1 MAHDIAALDAEL
13 NTMIMTGKAMEAFEK
28 FYAEDCV
35 MQENL
40 DPPRTGKAACRDY
53 EIGFF
58 SSIQEF
64 KKGELHAAAVT
75 GDRSYSEW
83 TFACTFK
90 DGSAIDNTQVAART
104 WKDGKV
110 VHERFYYKPNFTPA

>member
-1 MAHDIAALDAEL
+1 MPHDIAALDAEL
-13 NTMIMTGKAMEAFEK
+13 NQMIATGKALEAFEK

-40 DPPRTGKAACRDY
+40 DDPRRGKAACREY
-53 EIGFF
+53 EVGFF
-58 SSIQEF
+58 SSIAEF
-64 KKGELHAAAVT
+64 KRGELHAAAVT

-90 DGSAIDNTQVAART
+90 DGSAIDNTQVSART